1 MFNFLFHL
9 ECKLLLKT
17 ALKFKQYY
25 PTVNKVKYLLP
36 KLSTVEKSITFNIAN
51 KFYFRTNLIIL
62 LKGNVRYWPSKLNI
76 VLRRRCF
83 FFVFFCVISCKRFR
97 LLLVHIYAKFEGS
110 IGSFSKQIAFD
121 RCHSHW
127 SARLVYV
134 QFIFSIKIYFRL
146 EKSMP
151 RTLVLQKKNY

>member
-62 LKGNVRYWPSKLNI
+62 LKDNVRYWPSKLDI
-76 VLRRRCF
+76 VLRRRS
-83 FFVFFCVISCKRFR
+83 FVFFCVISCKRFR

-121 RCHSHW
+121 R
-127 SARLVYV
+127 ARQPLKCKTSVCSIY
-134 QFIFSIKIYFRL
+134 SIKIYFWL